1 MRQETEA
8 QNLHSFLDRVR
19 LGRRLGLE
27 PFSPTLGVQ
36 MRLTDPTVRGRDVLV
51 TVPEHRL
58 SFEMAY
64 GSDKKKMQIS
74 EPGSPLSIPSST
86 F

>member
-51 TVPEHRL
+51 TVQP
-58 SFEMAY
+58 SI
-64 GSDKKKMQIS
+64 GSVFRDGLRIRQQ
-74 EPGSPLSIPSST
+74 EDADL
-86 F
+86 